1 MKEIIHPSVEKH
13 INEIKELMI
22 HYKVEHASVF
32 GSAVKGNFNDS
43 SDVDFLIKFNPSL
56 DFETYSDNYFALM
69 YALQK
74 LLNRDVELVAEETI
88 TNKYFEQSINESR
101 VSIL

>member
-1 MKEIIHPSVEKH
+1 MVLVGGEDAWRITDLLK
-13 INEIKELMI
+13 
-22 HYKVEHASVF
+22 A
-32 GSAVKGNFNDS
+32 NDIPVVLGRTHS
-43 SDVDFLIKFNPSL
+43 LPPREDEDVDFLIKFNPSL